1 MSQEVIE
8 LAEVSPVLPPP
19 KQGHGNSRLT
29 NSGQGKLLPWSTA
42 AAEPLWLQCFP
53 PIHPSLCF
61 LCLFCVSCR
70 DTPSTASSGRWQPVP
85 CEGRLW
91 MASANHAGICLLGDR
106 GLRCWWRWVVARVAS
121 MPTSSPFTASNS
133 AQCSSRR
140 MTPLTTW
147 WWQAVQEH
155 GAVGCQ

>member
-8 LAEVSPVLPPP
+8 LAEVSPVPSPP
-19 KQGHGNSRLT
+19 KQGHGNSNLT

-85 CEGRLW
+85 CEGRLL
-91 MASANHAGICLLGDR
+91 MASANHASV
-106 GLRCWWRWVVARVAS
+106 CWVIGVCVVDEGVVARVAS

-133 AQCSSRR
+133 AQCSSGR
-140 MTPLTTW
+140 MTPLTT
-147 WWQAVQEH
+147 
-155 GAVGCQ
+155 